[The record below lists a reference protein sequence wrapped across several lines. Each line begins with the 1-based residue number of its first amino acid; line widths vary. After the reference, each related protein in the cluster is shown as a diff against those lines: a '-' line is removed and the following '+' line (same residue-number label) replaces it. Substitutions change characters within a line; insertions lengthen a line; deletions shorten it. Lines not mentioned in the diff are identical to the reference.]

1 MIGLKVPK
9 DQADKFRK
17 ILLKNSLI
25 NLDFKI
31 KRSGEFVL
39 IPLDHRRDNVTMEI
53 NPETMTKIGVSS
65 FKIIETEFEE
75 QKRDPQSLKDYLKGK
90 VDPEKMDDI
99 KKSFDIIGD
108 VVILEIPEDQE
119 DEKYLIGEAALNFTK
134 RKAVFS
140 KKSEIKGVIRTR
152 ELEHLAGDESSET
165 VHTEY
170 GARFML
176 DVQKVYFSP
185 RLATERE
192 RIVNQVKDGE
202 TIIDMF
208 AGVGPFAISI
218 ARRHDVEIYAIDINP
233 DAIYYLE
240 KNIGLNKVQGKII
253 PIMGDVKEVLAE
265 KKIKADR
272 IIMNLP
278 GTACEFL
285 ETAVESLKS
294 GGILHYYEFASD
306 FESPMERIRESAYP
320 REVKILN
327 KRRVKSRSPGV
338 WHVGIDALVC

>member
-9 DQADKFRK
+9 NQADKVRR
-17 ILLKNSLI
+17 ILLKHSLVD
-25 NLDFKI
+25 LQLKI
-31 KRSGEFVL
+31 KRSGDFVL
-39 IPLDHRRDNVTMEI
+39 IPLEQGPDLTRE
-53 NPETMTKIGVSS
+53 NPQKIEEIGVTS
-65 FKIIETEFEE
+65 FEIIETEFEE
-75 QKRDPQSLKDYLKGK
+75 QKRGPKSLKDYLKGK
-90 VDPEKMDDI
+90 IDPKKIDEI
-99 KKSFDIIGD
+99 KKSFDIMGD
-108 VVILEIPEDQE
+108 VVILEIPEDLQ

-134 RKAVFS
+134 RRAVFS

-165 VHTEY
+165 IHTEY
-170 GARFML
+170 SARFML
-176 DVQKVYFSP
+176 DVRKVYFSP

-202 TIIDMF
+202 TIMDMF

-233 DAIYYLE
+233 DAYYYLQ
-240 KNIGLNKVQGKII
+240 KNIGLNKVQEKVS
-253 PIMGDVKEVLAE
+253 PILGDVKEILAE
-265 KKIKADR
+265 RKINADR

-285 ETAVESLKS
+285 GTAVESLKP

-306 FESPMERIRESAYP
+306 FERPVERIIKAAGH

-327 KRRVKSRSPGV
+327 KRKVKSRSPGV
-338 WHVGIDALVC
+338 WHVGIDAVIL